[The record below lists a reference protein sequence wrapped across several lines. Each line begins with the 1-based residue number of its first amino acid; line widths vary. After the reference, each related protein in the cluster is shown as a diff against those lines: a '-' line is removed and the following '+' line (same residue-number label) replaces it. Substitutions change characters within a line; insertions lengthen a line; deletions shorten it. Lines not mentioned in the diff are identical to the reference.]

1 MTALRRLFDRIRPG
15 GRIAEPDYAGLDA
28 AAIVQARLDYLR
40 AWYEESAVANQLLYR
55 LLKGAQI
62 ALTAFV
68 PVFALVGSPWV
79 AATAGALAVL
89 LEGLLQVG
97 RHHQTWLMH
106 RATAEALKRE
116 RVRYL
121 ARLAPYDGPDRHAS
135 LADTIER
142 LVADELTHWVGS
154 RKRLDET
161 DATPRG

>member
-1 MTALRRLFDRIRPG
+1 MSVLDRLRPA
-15 GRIAEPDYAGLDA
+15 GRIVEPDYAGRDPA
-28 AAIVQARLDYLR
+28 GIVEARLDYLLR
-40 AWYEESAVANQLLYR
+40 WYEASAQGHHLLYR
-55 LLKGAQI
+55 VMKGAQI

-68 PVFALVGSPWV
+68 PVFALIERPWL

-89 LEGLLQVG
+89 LEGLLQIG

-121 ARLAPYDGPDRHAS
+121 ARLSPYDAAGRHEA
-135 LADTIER
+135 LAEAVER
-142 LVADELTHWVGS
+142 LASDELTHWVGS

-161 DATPRG
+161 GEAARG